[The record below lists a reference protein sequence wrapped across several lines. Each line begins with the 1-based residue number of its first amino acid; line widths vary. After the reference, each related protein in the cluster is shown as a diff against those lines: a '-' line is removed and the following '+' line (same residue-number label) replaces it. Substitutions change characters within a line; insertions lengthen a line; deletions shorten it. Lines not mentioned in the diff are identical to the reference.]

1 MAGKP
6 RSYWSEF
13 LLHPAN
19 QTVVLGGLALG
30 FLAAMP
36 FGWDALGLSVLALA
50 AVETI
55 GLAVVPGLPP
65 FRAWVE
71 KRHARAAREARRE
84 QFLRQLDT
92 SVNGGSEHLADY
104 QRMVERVDSLYGLAR
119 SSSSSLTEREVG
131 QIDDL
136 VVGYLGLCVSD
147 AMLRR
152 QGDLTGP
159 ETLQKK
165 LKSVR
170 ARLGDPNVT
179 AEEAQQLRRAQA
191 EYEEAIARL
200 ARMASRA
207 SALEASL
214 ATMPVRLEELYQMV
228 MTAPSGGDLSS
239 MLEESVERLR
249 FAETVDVDIEEI
261 LGIKA
266 APPDVQRARAVTQ
279 AQAGG
284 RRL

>member
-1 MAGKP
+1 MTGTP
-6 RSYWSEF
+6 RSYWPEF

-30 FLAAMP
+30 FFASVP

-50 AVETI
+50 ALETI
-55 GLAVVPGLPP
+55 GLAVVPSLPP

-71 KRHARAAREARRE
+71 KRRARAAREARRAH
-84 QFLRQLDT
+84 LMAQLST
-92 SVNGGSEHLADY
+92 SGGSDHLADY
-104 QRMVERVDSLYGLAR
+104 QRMVERVDSLYALAR
-119 SSSSSLTEREVG
+119 SSSSSLTEREVE

-147 AMLRR
+147 AMLS
-152 QGDLTGP
+152 QQDGLAGP

-165 LKSVR
+165 LKAVR

-200 ARMASRA
+200 SRMASRA

-239 MLEESVERLR
+239 LLEDSVKRLR
-249 FAETVDVDIEEI
+249 FAEAVDVDVEEI
-261 LGIKA
+261 LDIKPA
-266 APPDVQRARAVTQ
+266 SPEVLRARVGAQ